1 MNNRGEVNPIPWIV
15 IALILVLMLIAGGM
29 YGCPQYDVYQSGLA
43 GQAELAR
50 AEQNRQIKV
59 NEAKALKDSAQYKAD
74 AEVIRAHGVAKANK
88 IIGDSLKD
96 NEAYLRY
103 LYIDMLNETGG
114 DGRETIYIATEAGMP
129 ILEAGRF
136 NRDVEVKIGK

>member
-1 MNNRGEVNPIPWIV
+1 MNNRGEVNMIPWVIV
-15 IALILVLMLIAGGM
+15 ALISTLILVGGGM
-29 YGCPQYDVYQSGLA
+29 YGCPKYDVYQSGLA

-59 NEAKALKDSAQYKAD
+59 NEAKALKDSAQFKAD

-88 IIGDSLKD
+88 IIGDSLKG

-129 ILEAGRF
+129 ILEA
-136 NRDVEVKIGK
+136 NRMNKAVK

>member
-1 MNNRGEVNPIPWIV
+1 MKTSGIV
-15 IALILVLMLIAGGM
+15 GTSIASFFGLIFIIGGLMA
-29 YGCPQYDVYQSGLA
+29 GCPKYDVWQQGLA

-59 NEAKALKDSAQYKAD
+59 NEAKALEDSAQFKAN
-74 AEVIRAHGVAKANK
+74 AEVIRAKGVAKANK
-88 IIGDSLKD
+88 IIGNSLKG

-136 NRDVEVKIGK
+136 DKKIVVTED